1 MIAKIVY
8 VLCALTSV
16 ACAALLVRGY
26 VKSRVKLLLWSSL
39 CFVGLALNN
48 VMLVVD
54 RVLFPSEDLSV
65 VRAIP
70 GAAGLL
76 ILLFGLIW
84 DSE

>member
-1 MIAKIVY
+1 VIAKIVY